1 MPPGKRG
8 FRRRQ
13 QINSDEGTFDPEDTQ
28 KVKHT
33 RIGIWDLYEE
43 VTNFLE
49 TLLCTRARVPHD
61 HCFPSDRAQ
70 VEACSRVLAIPV
82 GDISRNERELSIR
95 PANVQRNRIHKS
107 MLVASCWVKYSH

>member
-13 QINSDEGTFDPEDTQ
+13 QINSDEGTFDPEDTR

-43 VTNFLE
+43 VTNFWK
-49 TLLCTRARVPHD
+49 LCYARVSHD

-95 PANVQRNRIHKS
+95 PANVQRNRVHKS
-107 MLVASCWVKYSH
+107 MLVASCWVKYFH